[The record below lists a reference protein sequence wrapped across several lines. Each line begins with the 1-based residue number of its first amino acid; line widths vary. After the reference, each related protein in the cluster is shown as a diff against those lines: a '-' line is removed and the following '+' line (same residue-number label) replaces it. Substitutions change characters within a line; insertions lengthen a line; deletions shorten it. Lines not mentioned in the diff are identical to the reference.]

1 MALALD
7 LSRAHFEIMIQ
18 DQTIDPETSDLSGKL
33 LVAMPGMGDPRFAH
47 AVVFLCAHDAEQAMG
62 LIINKPMPELSLGE
76 MFEQLGIMTG
86 EEGLPNL
93 PICYGGP
100 VEQGRGFVLHEARYG
115 ADSDSHAG
123 RLAVNDDFAM
133 TATLDILDDIAQG
146 NGPDRAIVALGYAG
160 WGRGQLERELAQNA
174 WLICDAAPDLVFSVS
189 MPRKWEAAMARLGI
203 DPILLSAQ
211 AGRA

>member
-1 MALALD
+1 MPLALARE
-7 LSRAHFEIMIQ
+7 RAHFGPMTQ
-18 DQTIDPETSDLSGKL
+18 DQTLNQETSDLSGKL

-62 LIINKPMPELSLGE
+62 LIINKPMPELSLWE
-76 MFEQLGIMTG
+76 MFEQLGITAG
-86 EEGLPNL
+86 AEVLPNL

-100 VEQGRGFVLHEARYG
+100 VEQGRGFVLHEAQYS
-115 ADSDSHAG
+115 ADGDSHAG
-123 RLAVNDDFAM
+123 RLEVNDDFAM

-146 NGPDRAIVALGYAG
+146 DGPDQAIVALGYAG
-160 WGRGQLERELAQNA
+160 WGRGQLEQELAQNA
-174 WLICDAAPDLVFSVS
+174 WLICDAAPDLVFTVS